1 MINIRM
7 YKKWKIKMYSFI
19 HSYFQNFVIFILTS
33 LTKQKLKDKHIY
45 KTDEYSFWT
54 SDIPVG
60 IHDGFLFFH

>member
-1 MINIRM
+1 
-7 YKKWKIKMYSFI
+7 MYSFI

-45 KTDEYSFWT
+45 KTDEYSFWI